1 MQAWESGNLVLAASG
16 GKVGVSGGKI
26 DVSGGKLTSGR
37 TAFNFDETVALFPGP
52 FGARGAVGLLA
63 VCPLLL
69 KGGAADLLL
78 LVGGAIGLLL
88 RGAAGPLLF
97 VG

>member
-1 MQAWESGNLVLAASG
+1 MQAWESGNLVLDATCVKVDVSG
-16 GKVGVSGGKI
+16 GKVDVSGGKVDVSGGKLDVSGGKI

-63 VCPLLL
+63 GC
-69 KGGAADLLL
+69 
-78 LVGGAIGLLL
+78 
-88 RGAAGPLLF
+88 PLLF

>member
-37 TAFNFDETVALFPGP
+37 TAFNFDETVAGS
-52 FGARGAVGLLA
+52 VGLLA
-63 VCPLLL
+63 VCPVLL
-69 KGGAADLLL
+69 GRGADGPVLF
-78 LVGGAIGLLL
+78 VGGAIGLLL